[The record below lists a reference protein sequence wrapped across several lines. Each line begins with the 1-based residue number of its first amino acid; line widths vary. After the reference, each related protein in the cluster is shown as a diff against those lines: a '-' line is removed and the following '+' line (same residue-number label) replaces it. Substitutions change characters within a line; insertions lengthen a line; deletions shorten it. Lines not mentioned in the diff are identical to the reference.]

1 MKVAI
6 VGSRDFN
13 DYSQLHLIM
22 NDLGKMF
29 LIDGIVSGGA
39 KGADHLAEIYAGMY
53 EIPITVIKPDWDKFG
68 KAAGMIRNGEIIKAA
83 DFVVAFWD
91 GKSKGT
97 KNSIDRAL
105 AAKKN
110 CFVFFTLH
118 KKQERR
124 IDISESDMAKHKAI
138 PLKENTPCC
147 DSPGANKCD
156 QCQETGS
163 ANPTNH

>member
-13 DYSQLHLIM
+13 DYSQLHYMMRKLCE
-22 NDLGKMF
+22 MF
-29 LIDGIVSGGA
+29 SIDGIISGGA
-39 KGADHLAEIYAGMY
+39 KGADSLAELFAKNY
-53 EIPITVIKPDWDKFG
+53 EIPIMVIKPDWNKFG

-91 GKSKGT
+91 GRSRGT
-97 KNSIDRAL
+97 KNSIDRAFN
-105 AAKKN
+105 AKKN

-138 PLKENTPCC
+138 PLEKEDTPCC
-147 DSPGANKCD
+147 KTPRANKCD

-163 ANPTNH
+163 A

>member
-13 DYSQLHLIM
+13 DYSQLHYMMRKLCE
-22 NDLGKMF
+22 MF
-29 LIDGIVSGGA
+29 PITEIISGGA
-39 KGADHLAEIYAGMY
+39 RGADSLAELFAKNYDLPTTI
-53 EIPITVIKPDWDKFG
+53 IKPDWNKFG
-68 KAAGMIRNGEIIKAA
+68 KSAGMIRNGEIIKAA

-91 GKSKGT
+91 GRSRGT

-110 CFVFFTLH
+110 CFVFFNLH
-118 KKQERR
+118 IKQSKR

-138 PLKENTPCC
+138 PLEESTPCC
-147 DSPGANKCD
+147 DSPGADKCD

-163 ANPTNH
+163 ADPTNH